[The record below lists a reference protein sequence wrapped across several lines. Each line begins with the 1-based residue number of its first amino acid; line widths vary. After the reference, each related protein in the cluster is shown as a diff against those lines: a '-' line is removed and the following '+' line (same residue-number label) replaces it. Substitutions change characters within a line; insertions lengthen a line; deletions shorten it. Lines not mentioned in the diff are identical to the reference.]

1 MNRKQHLLFGSAL
14 ATAALVVA
22 CAGGAQESGGGG
34 GGDEMASSMLSQN
47 PDDGVPTF
55 EVDPLFP
62 KNLPNH
68 WLMGP
73 TIGVDVDSRD
83 HIWVVH
89 RNTPDNFVATTEI
102 GMVTALD
109 QDEPISA
116 TNPVLAQ
123 CCQPGDPVLE
133 FDQEGNL
140 VNSWGGPGTETGD
153 YVWPASN
160 HGITIDGMD
169 NVWIGGNG
177 GADSHVVKFDRQG
190 NFLMQIGT
198 PGARLTGPVSERT
211 GQPGLERDS
220 HSMDSFGRVAKIGID
235 NEANEAYFSDGY
247 YNKRMAVVD
256 MTTGEMKRFW
266 GAYGNP
272 PDDDLDLGPYNPDE
286 PSQQFRGPVH
296 CGEISNDGLVYVCDR
311 GGDRVQIFQKD
322 GTYVSEHQY
331 AKQTRSQGSTWDIDF
346 SHDPE
351 QKYIYLADGQNMKV
365 YIIERETMEVVTAF
379 GDGGRQ
385 PGMFFAVHSIAVD
398 SMGNT
403 VTTETYEGSRLQK
416 FTFKGYAP
424 VPAGAEGENS
434 QGVLWPSTN

>member
-1 MNRKQHLLFGSAL
+1 MPMDRKQHLLFGSAL

-22 CAGGAQESGGGG
+22 CAGGAQESGGGEE
-34 GGDEMASSMLSQN
+34 DMASTSMLSQDPN
-47 PDDGVPTF
+47 DGVPTF

-89 RNTPDNFVATTEI
+89 RNTPDNFVLNTEI
-102 GMVTALD
+102 GMTAD
-109 QDEPISA
+109 P
-116 TNPVLAQ
+116 PVAQ
-123 CCQPGDPVLE
+123 CCQPGPPVLE

-140 VNSWGGPGTETGD
+140 VQGWGGPGTETGD
-153 YVWPASN
+153 YTWPGSN

-177 GADSHVVKFDRQG
+177 GPDAHVLKMDRQG
-190 NFLMQIGT
+190 NFLMQVGT
-198 PGARLTGPVSERT
+198 SGARMTGPVSERT
-211 GQPGLERDS
+211 GEPTAQRDS
-220 HSMDSFGRVAKIGID
+220 LSMDSFGRVAKIAVD

-247 YNKRMAVVD
+247 FNRRMAVVD

-266 GAYGNP
+266 GAYGNE
-272 PDDDLDLGPYNPDE
+272 PDDDVDLGRYVRGDE
-286 PSQQFRGPVH
+286 STYSQFRGPVH
-296 CGEISNDGLVYVCDR
+296 CGEIANDGLVYVCDR
-311 GGDRVQIFQKD
+311 GGDRVQVFQKD
-322 GTYVSEHQY
+322 GTYVSEHFY
-331 AKQTRSQGSTWDIDF
+331 APDTLSQGSTWDIDF

-351 QKYIYLADGQNMKV
+351 QKWIYLADGQNMKV

-398 SMGNT
+398 SNGNIF
-403 VTTETYEGSRLQK
+403 TTETYEGSRLQK

-434 QGVLWPSTN
+434 QGVLWPTTN

>member
-1 MNRKQHLLFGSAL
+1 MNRKQHLLFGTAL
-14 ATAALVVA
+14 AVAALVVA
-22 CAGGAQESGGGG
+22 CAGGAEESGTG
-34 GGDEMASSMLSQN
+34 GGDAASMLSQN

-89 RNTPDNFVATTEI
+89 RNTPDQFVANTEI
-102 GMVTALD
+102 GMV
-109 QDEPISA
+109 QDP
-116 TNPVLAQ
+116 PVAQ
-123 CCQPGDPVLE
+123 CCQPGPPVLE

-140 VNSWGGPGTETGD
+140 VGSWGGPGTETGD
-153 YVWPASN
+153 YVWPLSN

-177 GADSHVVKFDRQG
+177 GSDSHVVKFDRQG
-190 NFLMQIGT
+190 NFLMQVGT
-198 PGARLTGPVSERT
+198 SGARLTGPVSERT
-211 GQPGLERDS
+211 GQPGLQRDS
-220 HSMDSFGRVAKIGID
+220 HATDSFGRVAKIAVD

-247 YNKRMAVVD
+247 FNRRMAVVD

-266 GAYGNP
+266 GAYGNE
-272 PDDDLDLGPYNPDE
+272 PDDDLNLGRYSADAE
-286 PSQQFRGPVH
+286 PAPQFRGPVH

-311 GGDRVQIFQKD
+311 AADRVQIFQKD
-322 GTYVSEHQY
+322 GTFVSEHFY
-331 AKQTRSQGSTWDIDF
+331 APATLSQGSTWDIDF

-351 QKYIYLADGQNMKV
+351 QRWIYLADGQNMKV
-365 YIIERETMEVVTAF
+365 YIIERATMETVTAF

-398 SMGNT
+398 SSGNIY
-403 VTTETYEGSRLQK
+403 TTETYEGSRLQK
-416 FTFKGYAP
+416 FTFKGYGP

-434 QGVLWPSTN
+434 QGVLWPTN